1 MTVTRWWGLVSCVVA
16 ASLLAAGPRMLLEL
30 GRFQNR
36 WEGRPADPVVCSFRV
51 RTGAPCLGCGGT
63 HALDSMARGRVVQAL
78 QQNPLGAWVGLVL
91 WTVAFVAGSCVLTGR
106 RPAWRPLIVTLV
118 TSGATVFLVTLI
130 WWWHRLPANL
140 ALS

>member
-1 MTVTRWWGLVSCVVA
+1 MSRTRWCALLFGVVA
-16 ASLLAAGPRMLLEL
+16 AGLLAAGPRVLLEL
-30 GRFQNR
+30 GRLENR
-36 WEGRPADPVVCSFRV
+36 WEGRPADPVVCSFRA

-63 HALDSMARGRVVQAL
+63 HALGLMARGRLVPAL

-91 WTVAFVAGSCVLTGR
+91 WTVALVAGTCVLTGR
-106 RPAWRPLIVTLV
+106 GPAWRPLIVTLV
-118 TSGATVFLVTLI
+118 TSGTTAFLVTLI